1 MLAHFL
7 RYLFFFAEGSSPS
20 ARTVSHSVT
29 TRSLQSV
36 QVLGRVTVQ
45 FVFRCFGFVIS
56 FFWHMFVQPILGW
69 ARDSAVQRVEF
80 FRKLS
85 CWFSLCLQD
94 FFCLVQEYVSAALC
108 FSISSCRDDVARVA
122 GLALQGRCKVVVR
135 VCVWF
140 RCGVVSCRVLFHH
153 CRCFLRGDASLRIG
167 SWFELQSSMRQ
178 CGGRQCRSGVTTFPL
193 APRHACVC
201 WVASSHVVWPE
212 TRLTVM

>member
-1 MLAHFL
+1 MIPTSLPHACPFL
-7 RYLFFFAEGSSPS
+7 EVSFFFFAEGSSPS

-56 FFWHMFVQPILGW
+56 FFLAYVRSADSWMG
-69 ARDSAVQRVEF
+69 ARFRSTESGVLSEIVMLVFPLFARFLLFSARI
-80 FRKLS
+80 
-85 CWFSLCLQD
+85 CL
-94 FFCLVQEYVSAALC
+94 ATLC

-122 GLALQGRCKVVVR
+122 GLLLQGRCKVVVR

-153 CRCFLRGDASLRIG
+153 CGCLL
-167 SWFELQSSMRQ
+167 
-178 CGGRQCRSGVTTFPL
+178 
-193 APRHACVC
+193 
-201 WVASSHVVWPE
+201 
-212 TRLTVM
+212 